1 MATVTQQEVAPLHRQ
16 LDVTINKEDYLPSF
30 EKAIKEYS
38 KKANIPGFR
47 KGMVPSGLIK
57 KMYGNSLF
65 VDEILKSVDKEVINY
80 IQNEKLDIFAQ
91 PLPKEMNLATLDMN
105 KPDNYTFSFEVG
117 MKPDF
122 QLPDFAKQ
130 SVKRYKVEITDE
142 MLNEEVER
150 LRSRYGNM
158 TEPETVT
165 GDENVLNVMF
175 IETDA
180 AGNEIEGGI
189 KKDNSVL
196 VKYFKESMRPSLM
209 GKKKDDE
216 IQIAFNEA
224 FEGKEA
230 EWILQD
236 LGLDSATDRYFKLLI
251 TKVGLVEPKELNE
264 EFFNQLFPNAE
275 VKTEE
280 EFRNKLRDQLQTQW
294 ETESRNHLHH
304 QLYHVLLE
312 NTQID
317 FPQEFLK
324 RWVKTQGENNEQK
337 TDEQVELEFPTFL
350 NQLKWTLITDKLV
363 SENNIKV
370 EQDDIREFAKQQL
383 LGYMGMAALDEEQ
396 GWVKEYIDKMM
407 KDRKY
412 VEDSF
417 HRIQMQKMFEF
428 AETQV
433 HPVETL
439 ISKEEFIKMNQEHQ
453 HQHHEG

>member
-1 MATVTQQEVAPLHRQ
+1 
-16 LDVTINKEDYLPSF
+16 
-30 EKAIKEYS
+30 
-38 KKANIPGFR
+38 
-47 KGMVPSGLIK
+47 
-57 KMYGNSLF
+57 
-65 VDEILKSVDKEVINY
+65 
-80 IQNEKLDIFAQ
+80 
-91 PLPKEMNLATLDMN
+91 
-105 KPDNYTFSFEVG
+105 
-117 MKPDF
+117 
-122 QLPDFAKQ
+122 
-130 SVKRYKVEITDE
+130 
-142 MLNEEVER
+142 
-150 LRSRYGNM
+150 
-158 TEPETVT
+158 
-165 GDENVLNVMF
+165 
-175 IETDA
+175 
-180 AGNEIEGGI
+180 
-189 KKDNSVL
+189 
-196 VKYFKESMRPSLM
+196 
-209 GKKKDDE
+209 
-216 IQIAFNEA
+216 
-224 FEGKEA
+224 
-230 EWILQD
+230 
-236 LGLDSATDRYFKLLI
+236 LI

-280 EFRNKLRDQLQTQW
+280 DFRNKLRDQLQTQW

-412 VEDSF
+412 MEDSY

>member
-165 GDENVLNVMF
+165 GDENVLNVLF

-280 EFRNKLRDQLQTQW
+280 EFRNKLRDQLQAQW